1 MEPQP
6 VKLRP
11 IDLMSFVVYV
21 DTPQDS
27 IIQKLKEKGLLQMTY
42 VQQVSMLPKVPD
54 WLTKGLP
61 VLVQTDTKKG
71 FRGKSL
77 LDFVNEYTIPVTLKH
92 TVSEQYKRKKLWT
105 TDSELSEEVPPAN
118 RIPQYHIRV

>member
-6 VKLRP
+6 TKLRP

-21 DTPQDS
+21 DTLQDPV
-27 IIQKLKEKGLLQMTY
+27 IQKLKEKGLLQLTY
-42 VQQVSMLPKVPD
+42 VQQVNLLAKIPD

-71 FRGKSL
+71 FRGQAL
-77 LDFVNEYTIPVTLKH
+77 LDFLSTYNVPVTLKH
-92 TVSEQYKRKKLWT
+92 SVFEHSKRKKLWNADT
-105 TDSELSEEVPPAN
+105 ETSEEVPQAN
-118 RIPQYHIRV
+118 RIPQYHIRG